1 MMNHG
6 SPLSKDHKIKKE
18 AAPIKQKPKISQGIA
33 KRILKDKT
41 AGFVAT
47 FWLNNYLENKVQ
59 GECLPKSFLSND
71 CIAEI
76 TRTYGA
82 GAEKFFEDIR
92 VTYRREFGIPEPV
105 VKVAA
110 KAPVIEVE
118 EEVEEEVDV
127 EVDEVTLPG

>member
-1 MMNHG
+1 MINHG
-6 SPLSKDHKIKKE
+6 SPLSKDHKFKKPDT
-18 AAPIKQKPKISQGIA
+18 APIKQKPKISNGVA

-47 FWLNNYLENKVQ
+47 FWLNNYIENKVQ

-92 VTYRREFGIPEPV
+92 VAYRRDFSIPDPV
-105 VKVAA
+105 AKVAA
-110 KAPVIEVE
+110 KEPVE
-118 EEVEEEVDV
+118 EAEEAEEAEDD
-127 EVDEVTLPG
+127 VDEVTLPG

>member
-6 SPLSKDHKIKKE
+6 SPLSKDHKLKKE
-18 AAPIKQKPKISQGIA
+18 VAPIKHKPKISNGVA
-33 KRILKDKT
+33 KRILKDKA

-47 FWLNNYLENKVQ
+47 FWLNNYIENKVQ

-76 TRTYGA
+76 TRTFGA

-92 VTYRREFGIPEPV
+92 VAYRREFSIPEPV
-105 VKVAA
+105 VKVVA
-110 KAPVIEVE
+110 KAPVVEAE
-118 EEVEEEVDV
+118 EEAEDD
-127 EVDEVTLPG
+127 VDEVTLPG

>member
-1 MMNHG
+1 MNYG
-6 SPLSKDHKIKKE
+6 SPLSKDHKIKKDV
-18 AAPIKQKPKISQGIA
+18 APIKAKPKISQGVA
-33 KRILKDKT
+33 KRILKDKA

-92 VTYRREFGIPEPV
+92 VAYRRDFGIPEPV
-105 VKVAA
+105 A
-110 KAPVIEVE
+110 KAVAKETIVE
-118 EEVEEEVDV
+118 TEEAEEAEE

>member
-1 MMNHG
+1 MNYG
-6 SPLSKDHKIKKE
+6 SPLSKDHKAKKPDT
-18 AAPIKQKPKISQGIA
+18 APIKQKPKISQGIA

-47 FWLNNYLENKVQ
+47 FWLNNYIENKVQ

-92 VTYRREFGIPEPV
+92 VAYRRDFSIPEPI
-105 VKVAA
+105 VKSVAKEPA
-110 KAPVIEVE
+110 VEAEEAE
-118 EEVEEEVDV
+118 EEAEE

>member
-1 MMNHG
+1 MNHG
-6 SPLSKDHKIKKE
+6 SPLSKDHKFKKDV
-18 AAPIKQKPKISQGIA
+18 APIKQKPKISQGVA

-47 FWLNNYLENKVQ
+47 FWLNNYIENKVQ

-92 VTYRREFGIPEPV
+92 VNYRREFGIPEPV
-105 VKVAA
+105 VKVVA
-110 KAPVIEVE
+110 KAPVVEAE
-118 EEVEEEVDV
+118 EEAEEESEE

>member
-6 SPLSKDHKIKKE
+6 SPLTKDHKFKKSDT
-18 AAPIKQKPKISQGIA
+18 APVKQKPKISNGLA

-47 FWLNNYLENKVQ
+47 FWLNNHIENKVQ
-59 GECLPKSFLSND
+59 GECLPKSFISND

-82 GAEKFFEDIR
+82 GAEKVFEDIR
-92 VTYRREFGIPEPV
+92 VAYRREFGIPEPV
-105 VKVAA
+105 KPVAKETPA
-110 KAPVIEVE
+110 VEAE
-118 EEVEEEVDV
+118 EETEEE
-127 EVDEVTLPG
+127 EDEVQLPF

>member
-18 AAPIKQKPKISQGIA
+18 VAPIKAKPKISQGVA
-33 KRILKDKT
+33 KRILKDKA

-82 GAEKFFEDIR
+82 GAEKVFEDIR
-92 VTYRREFGIPEPV
+92 AAYRREFGIPEPAPKV
-105 VKVAA
+105 VVCDIAGNLITLNDDEA
-110 KAPVIEVE
+110 E
-118 EEVEEEVDV
+118 E

>member
-6 SPLSKDHKIKKE
+6 SPLSKDHKFKKE
-18 AAPIKQKPKISQGIA
+18 AAPIKAKPKISQGIA

-92 VTYRREFGIPEPV
+92 VAYRREFGIPEAPLKV
-105 VKVAA
+105 VVCDIAGNQITLNDDEA
-110 KAPVIEVE
+110 
-118 EEVEEEVDV
+118 D

>member
-1 MMNHG
+1 MNT
-6 SPLSKDHKIKKE
+6 SPLSKDHKFKKSE
-18 AAPIKQKPKISQGIA
+18 TAPIKQKPKISTGVA

-47 FWLNNYLENKVQ
+47 FWLNNHIENKVQ

-82 GAEKFFEDIR
+82 GAEKVFEDIR
-92 VTYRREFGIPEPV
+92 AAYRQNFGIPEPILKSVAKEPV
-105 VKVAA
+105 VEA
-110 KAPVIEVE
+110 E
-118 EEVEEEVDV
+118 EEEEEVD
-127 EVDEVTLPG
+127 DTN

>member
-6 SPLSKDHKIKKE
+6 SPLSKDHKFKKE
-18 AAPIKQKPKISQGIA
+18 AAPIKAKPKISQGIA

-92 VTYRREFGIPEPV
+92 VAYRREFGIPEAPQKIV
-105 VKVAA
+105 VCDIAGNQ
-110 KAPVIEVE
+110 ITLNHDES
-118 EEVEEEVDV
+118 D
-127 EVDEVTLPG
+127 EVDEGTLPG

>member
-6 SPLSKDHKIKKE
+6 SPLSKDHKLKKE
-18 AAPIKQKPKISQGIA
+18 VAPIKHKHKISQGIA
-33 KRILKDKT
+33 KRILKDKA

-47 FWLNNYLENKVQ
+47 FWLNNYIENKVQ

-76 TRTYGA
+76 TRTFGA

-92 VTYRREFGIPEPV
+92 VAYRREFSIPEPV

-110 KAPVIEVE
+110 KAPVVEAE
-118 EEVEEEVDV
+118 EEAEDD
-127 EVDEVTLPG
+127 VDEVTLPG

>member
-6 SPLSKDHKIKKE
+6 SPLSKDHKFKKE
-18 AAPIKQKPKISQGIA
+18 VAPIKQKPKISQGVA

-47 FWLNNYLENKVQ
+47 FWLNNYIENKVQ

-92 VTYRREFGIPEPV
+92 VNYRREFGLPEPV

-110 KAPVIEVE
+110 KAAAVEAEEAE
-118 EEVEEEVDV
+118 EEEE

>member
-6 SPLSKDHKIKKE
+6 SPLSKDHKFKKSE
-18 AAPIKQKPKISQGIA
+18 TAPIKQKPKISTGVA

-47 FWLNNYLENKVQ
+47 FWLNNHIENKVQ

-82 GAEKFFEDIR
+82 GAEKVFEDIR
-92 VTYRREFGIPEPV
+92 AAYRQNFGIPEPILKSVAKEPV
-105 VKVAA
+105 VEA
-110 KAPVIEVE
+110 E
-118 EEVEEEVDV
+118 EEEEEVD
-127 EVDEVTLPG
+127 DTN